1 MTGWTGRCV
10 LTAGLIGMLFLSACA
25 ESAPPRPNIQVEE
38 AWVRAVVGPD
48 VNTAAY
54 MTLQNKGSA
63 PDRLTG
69 ARSEIARMTGL
80 HRTTIDEDG
89 LARMG
94 EVDGLDL
101 PAGGTAQLEPGG
113 FHVMLMGVGSLVE
126 GDTVEIT
133 LLLETAGPL
142 DIVAEVRAF

>member
-10 LTAGLIGMLFLSACA
+10 LTAGLIGMLLLSACV
-25 ESAPPRPNIQVEE
+25 ESTPPRPEIQVED
-38 AWVRAVVGPD
+38 AWVRAVAGPD

-54 MTLQNKGSA
+54 MTLRNAGNS

-80 HRTTIDEDG
+80 HHTTIDEDG

>member
-1 MTGWTGRCV
+1 MRAGQGRASFAV
-10 LTAGLIGMLFLSACA
+10 AVVVILVLSACV
-25 ESAPPRPNIQVEE
+25 ESAPPRPDIQVED
-38 AWVRAVVGPD
+38 AWVRAVAGPN

-54 MTLQNKGSA
+54 MTLRNVGNA
-63 PDRLTG
+63 PDRLRG

-80 HRTTIDEDG
+80 HRTTIDDSG

-101 PAGGTAQLEPGG
+101 PAGGAAQLEPGG

-126 GDTVEIT
+126 GDSVEIT
-133 LLLETAGPL
+133 LLLEVHGPL

>member
-1 MTGWTGRCV
+1 MSIRRGREQV
-10 LTAGLIGMLFLSACA
+10 AAAVAGILVLSACVD
-25 ESAPPRPNIQVEE
+25 STPPRPEIQVED
-38 AWVRAVVGPD
+38 AWVRAVAGPD

-54 MTLQNKGSA
+54 MTLRNAGNA

-133 LLLETAGPL
+133 LLLETAGPVAVL
-142 DIVAEVRAF
+142 AEVRPF

>member
-1 MTGWTGRCV
+1 MCGRRGRAFLAAAVAGIQV
-10 LTAGLIGMLFLSACA
+10 LSGCA
-25 ESAPPRPNIQVEE
+25 ESAPPRPEIQVEE
-38 AWVRAVVGPD
+38 AWVRAVAGPN

-54 MTLQNKGSA
+54 MTLRNAGNA
-63 PDRLTG
+63 PDRLIG
-69 ARSEIARMTGL
+69 ARSDVARMTGV
-80 HRTTIDEDG
+80 HRTTIDETG

-101 PAGGTAQLEPGG
+101 PPGGAALLEPGG

-133 LLLETAGPL
+133 LLLETSGSL
-142 DIVAEVRAF
+142 DIVAEVRAY

>member
-10 LTAGLIGMLFLSACA
+10 LTAGLIGMLLLSACA

-38 AWVRAVVGPD
+38 AWVRAVAGPD

-54 MTLQNKGSA
+54 MTLRNAGNS

-133 LLLETAGPL
+133 LLLEESGPL
-142 DIVAEVRAF
+142 DIAAEVRAF

>member
-1 MTGWTGRCV
+1 MRAGQGRASFAV
-10 LTAGLIGMLFLSACA
+10 AVVVILVLSACV
-25 ESAPPRPNIQVEE
+25 ESAPPRPDIQVED
-38 AWVRAVVGPD
+38 AWVRAVAGPN
-48 VNTAAY
+48 VTTAAY
-54 MTLQNKGSA
+54 MTLRNVGNA
-63 PDRLTG
+63 PDRLSG

-80 HRTTIDEDG
+80 HRTTIDDSG

-101 PAGGTAQLEPGG
+101 PAGGAAQLEPGG

-126 GDTVEIT
+126 GDSVEIT
-133 LLLETAGPL
+133 LLLEVHGPL

>member
-1 MTGWTGRCV
+1 
-10 LTAGLIGMLFLSACA
+10 MLFLSACA

>member
-1 MTGWTGRCV
+1 MSIRRGRKLLAAAV
-10 LTAGLIGMLFLSACA
+10 AGILVLSACV
-25 ESAPPRPNIQVEE
+25 ESTPLRPDIQVED
-38 AWVRAVVGPD
+38 AWVRPVAGPD

-54 MTLQNKGSA
+54 MTLRNAGNA

-80 HRTTIDEDG
+80 HRTEIDESG

-94 EVDGLDL
+94 EVDGLVL

-126 GDTVEIT
+126 GDSVEIT
-133 LLLETAGPL
+133 LILETTGPL

>member
-10 LTAGLIGMLFLSACA
+10 LTAGLIGMLLLSACA
-25 ESAPPRPNIQVEE
+25 ESAPPRPEIQVEE

-54 MTLQNKGSA
+54 MTLRNAGNA

-69 ARSEIARMTGL
+69 ARSEIARMIGL

>member
-1 MTGWTGRCV
+1 MCGRRGRAILAAAVVGVLVFSGCV
-10 LTAGLIGMLFLSACA
+10 
-25 ESAPPRPNIQVEE
+25 ESAPPRPEIQVEE
-38 AWVRAVVGPD
+38 AWVRAVAGTN

-54 MTLQNKGSA
+54 MTLRNAGNA
-63 PDRLTG
+63 PDRLIG
-69 ARSEIARMTGL
+69 ARSDIARMTGL
-80 HRTTIDEDG
+80 HRTTIDETG

-101 PAGGTAQLEPGG
+101 PAGAAALLEPGG

-133 LLLETAGPL
+133 LLLETSGSL

>member
-1 MTGWTGRCV
+1 MSIRRGREHLAAAV
-10 LTAGLIGMLFLSACA
+10 AGIIVLSACV
-25 ESAPPRPNIQVEE
+25 ESTPPRSDIQVEG
-38 AWVRAVVGPD
+38 AWVRAVAGPN

-54 MTLQNKGSA
+54 MTLRNSGNA

-80 HRTTIDEDG
+80 HRTTIDETG

-101 PAGGTAQLEPGG
+101 PAGGTVQLEPGG

-133 LLLETAGPL
+133 LLLEASDPMAVL
-142 DIVAEVRAF
+142 AEVRSF

>member
-1 MTGWTGRCV
+1 
-10 LTAGLIGMLFLSACA
+10 
-25 ESAPPRPNIQVEE
+25 
-38 AWVRAVVGPD
+38 

-54 MTLQNKGSA
+54 MTLRNVGNA

-69 ARSEIARMTGL
+69 ARSEIARMTEL
-80 HRTTIDEDG
+80 HRTTIDDRG

-101 PAGGTAQLEPGG
+101 PAGGTALLEPGG
-113 FHVMLMGVGSLVE
+113 FHVMMMGVGPLVE

-133 LLLETAGPL
+133 LLLEASGSL

>member
-1 MTGWTGRCV
+1 MRAGQGWASFAV
-10 LTAGLIGMLFLSACA
+10 AVVVILVLSACV
-25 ESAPPRPNIQVEE
+25 ESAPPRPDIQVED
-38 AWVRAVVGPD
+38 AWVRAVAGPN

-54 MTLQNKGSA
+54 MTLSNVGNA
-63 PDRLTG
+63 PDRLSG

-80 HRTTIDEDG
+80 HRTTIDDEG

-133 LLLETAGPL
+133 LLLEVHGPL

>member
-1 MTGWTGRCV
+1 MLTGLLV
-10 LTAGLIGMLFLSACA
+10 LSACT
-25 ESAPPRPNIQVEE
+25 ESAPPRSDIQVED
-38 AWVRAVVGPD
+38 AWVRGVAGLN

-54 MTLQNKGSA
+54 MTLRNKGSA

-80 HRTTIDEDG
+80 HRTTIDEKG

-94 EVDGLDL
+94 EVDALDL

-113 FHVMLMGVGSLVE
+113 FHIMLTGVGSLVE

-133 LLLETAGPL
+133 LLLEGSGPL
-142 DIVAEVRAF
+142 DVAAEVRTF